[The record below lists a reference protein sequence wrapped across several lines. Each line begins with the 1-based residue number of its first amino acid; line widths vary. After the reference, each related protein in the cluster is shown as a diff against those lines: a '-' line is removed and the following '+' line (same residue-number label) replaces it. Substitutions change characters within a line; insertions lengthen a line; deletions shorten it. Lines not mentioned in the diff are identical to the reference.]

1 VFELC
6 GLLMP
11 DFVFWQ
17 GLGEA
22 RGHSFG
28 GRRARASARGLP
40 HIDTDDLKDGLER
53 LAVSHERG
61 HFLKPHE
68 LQKLLGAA
76 LRHDAATFTATR
88 EEHAG
93 EREPGTTT
101 RYERI
106 APIIA
111 CACALLTGMRFGEVM
126 SLEWKQVDLDAI
138 GSNGDVVGEIHL
150 TAATKTKRAGATG
163 WKPSRETERDSTPSE
178 STTNGGCASVG
189 RGPMLSTSRSWI
201 TTDGPSRHEV
211 VK

>member
-1 VFELC
+1 
-6 GLLMP
+6 MP

-101 RYERI
+101 RYEPI
-106 APIIA
+106 APIVA

-150 TAATKTKRAGATG
+150 TAATKTSRARTAGLEVSPALRKLLAAMHLQAGTKRAVFASTRDAAEAAAKLIRREYGAPAGFT
-163 WKPSRETERDSTPSE
+163 
-178 STTNGGCASVG
+178 
-189 RGPMLSTSRSWI
+189 
-201 TTDGPSRHEV
+201 
-211 VK
+211 